1 MSGRLRGQSG
11 FGLIELLMAM
21 VMLNIGLLAVVAAFT
36 SGMWGLA
43 RAGNIST
50 AAALG
55 DQQME
60 LYREL
65 PIACIY
71 VSSPPTSGTYASD
84 PAYSNSYQVTSGTG
98 GLNSPCNI
106 TTLPTNSASAN
117 RTGVIGPDHHK
128 YEVDTYINF
137 RCLNPPNL
145 AIPTGTSPGTCTQTN
160 GGIVTAVTVVV
171 RDGRITTKVLNRQSS
186 TFDPSN
192 DLR

>member
-71 VSSPPTSGTYASD
+71 VTSPPTSGTYAGD
-84 PAYSNSYQVTSGTG
+84 PAYSTSYQGTSGTTG
-98 GLNSPCNI
+98 PNQPCNVV
-106 TTLPTNSASAN
+106 TLPTNSTSPN
-117 RTGVIGPDHHK
+117 RTGVIGSDRHK
-128 YEVDTYINF
+128 YEVDTYINY
-137 RCLNPPNL
+137 RCSDLS
-145 AIPTGTSPGTCTQTN
+145 IPTGTTPGTCGSAN
-160 GGIVTAVTVVV
+160 GGIVTLVTVVV
-171 RDGRITTKVLNRQSS
+171 RDGRTTSKVLNRQSS

>member
-55 DQQME
+55 DQQMD

-71 VSSPPTSGTYASD
+71 ISSPPTSGNYAGD
-84 PAYSNSYQVTSGTG
+84 TADYSTSYQVTTG
-98 GLNSPCNI
+98 ATGLNAPCNLSP
-106 TTLPTNSASAN
+106 LPTNSTSPN
-117 RTGVIGPDHHK
+117 RTGVVGSDRHK
-128 YEVDTYINF
+128 YEVDTYINY
-137 RCLNPPNL
+137 RCSDLS
-145 AIPTGTSPGTCTQTN
+145 IPTGTSPGTCAQTA
-160 GGIVTAVTVVV
+160 GGLVTLVTVVV
-171 RDGRITTKVLNRQSS
+171 RDNRTGKYLNRQSS